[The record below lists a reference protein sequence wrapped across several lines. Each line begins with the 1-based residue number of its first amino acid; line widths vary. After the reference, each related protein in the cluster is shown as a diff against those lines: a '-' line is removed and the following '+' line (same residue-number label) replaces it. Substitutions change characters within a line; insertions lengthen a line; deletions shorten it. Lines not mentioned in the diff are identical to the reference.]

1 MALTDKQKKHLRT
14 LAHKLKP
21 VVHVGNAGVTPEL
34 MSELGHMLERHELI
48 KVRVRAGQREMRDL
62 AIADLT
68 SQSGAELVSR
78 IGNIAVLYRRRQQ
91 APEIILP

>member
-14 LAHKLKP
+14 LAHKLEP
-21 VVHVGNAGVTPEL
+21 VVLVGNAGVTPEL
-34 MSELGHMLERHELI
+34 MAELGHMLEHHELI

-91 APEIILP
+91 TPDIILP